1 VHNTLLGGW
10 FGRKSKCNYAIEA
23 ALLAKEIGTTRLLRG
38 APPLRAEL
46 HAKLHAR
53 PEASAGDR
61 AGARLGR
68 CALRYPQPAHRVR
81 GRAEAHTRIGWFR
94 SVDNIAHAFS
104 IQYAELIGPARIV
117 DLSKQV
123 TTPCWNNGEPT
134 GSCPIDTGRLR
145 HTRRAPYCCASTTLS
160 HFSRG
165 TGRTPEFGLGRKE
178 IWACSRPR
186 GNRNGRNF
194 ASAFMRGRVHN
205 RNRERGDKPFRRLG
219 VGHEHMAPGSSGGPG
234 ALLPR
239 RDARRQTA
247 LTMSLITAMLMFV
260 PSLHAQGTLHYLG
273 TPAPAPAPA
282 PEQHLAQQYDPPSL
296 PPEIMV
302 PERRPVGRQRSAP
315 PITVVPLDPLPPE
328 PTPATPPPAPTVP
341 VESNPLIEWCRQE
354 TNAKVPM
361 CRNVGSPRVQ
371 R

>member
-1 VHNTLLGGW
+1 M
-10 FGRKSKCNYAIEA
+10 
-23 ALLAKEIGTTRLLRG
+23 
-38 APPLRAEL
+38 
-46 HAKLHAR
+46 
-53 PEASAGDR
+53 
-61 AGARLGR
+61 
-68 CALRYPQPAHRVR
+68 
-81 GRAEAHTRIGWFR
+81 
-94 SVDNIAHAFS
+94 
-104 IQYAELIGPARIV
+104 
-117 DLSKQV
+117 
-123 TTPCWNNGEPT
+123 
-134 GSCPIDTGRLR
+134 
-145 HTRRAPYCCASTTLS
+145 RRAPYCCASTTLS

>member
-1 VHNTLLGGW
+1 VSLPALIRSTPDA
-10 FGRKSKCNYAIEA
+10 CAI
-23 ALLAKEIGTTRLLRG
+23 
-38 APPLRAEL
+38 
-46 HAKLHAR
+46 
-53 PEASAGDR
+53 R
-61 AGARLGR
+61 AG
-68 CALRYPQPAHRVR
+68 
-81 GRAEAHTRIGWFR
+81 
-94 SVDNIAHAFS
+94 
-104 IQYAELIGPARIV
+104 
-117 DLSKQV
+117 
-123 TTPCWNNGEPT
+123 
-134 GSCPIDTGRLR
+134 
-145 HTRRAPYCCASTTLS
+145 PYCCASTTLS

-165 TGRTPEFGLGRKE
+165 TGRTPEFGLGREE

-186 GNRNGRNF
+186 GNRNGRNL
-194 ASAFMRGRVHN
+194 ASAFMRGRAHN

-219 VGHEHMAPGSSGGPG
+219 VGHEHMAPGPSGGPG

-260 PSLHAQGTLHYLG
+260 PSLHAQGTLHDLG
-273 TPAPAPAPA
+273 TPAQAPAPQ
-282 PEQHLAQQYDPPSL
+282 QHLAQQYDPPSL

-302 PERRPVGRQRSAP
+302 PERRSLGRQRSAP

-328 PTPATPPPAPTVP
+328 PATPPPAPTVP